1 MTEPSYEPLPSLLL
15 TVPEVAAQ
23 LRLSR
28 AKVYTLIRRKVLPV
42 VRLDKSVRVSAASL
56 QQWIQRLEDGDISI

>member
-1 MTEPSYEPLPSLLL
+1 MPELNNEPSTLLL
-15 TVPEVAAQ
+15 TVPQVAAQ

-56 QQWIQRLEDGDISI
+56 QQWVKQLEAGDISI